1 MSLLLMR
8 KNEIIIN
15 TSSPTL
21 VGFFVCGHFG
31 LAVRTKPAL
40 TLIINI

>member
-1 MSLLLMR
+1 
-8 KNEIIIN
+8 
-15 TSSPTL
+15 